1 MVIGVGRGRGECRGE
16 GRGGVGGGGSRGGGG
31 GYYDGSLAIIIYVK
45 PSKTGVTVSI

>member
-1 MVIGVGRGRGECRGE
+1 MYGDRGRVGVGVRV
-16 GRGGVGGGGSRGGGG
+16 GVGWGGGGGGAGG